1 MSVFRSIMSKI
12 FGHPA
17 AASPA
22 DAGSPTPATTTGT
35 STGNPSGGIG
45 DLGGLGTAMAA
56 PATTPSTPALGQAP
70 EGAPAPAQGSAAGG
84 APAQPVDVEAVLSQ
98 MAAQNPQKLNWQT
111 SIVDLMKLL
120 DLDSSLA
127 ARKELAGELGYAGST
142 DDSATMNI
150 WLHKQV
156 MRKLAENGGRVPE
169 SLRS

>member
-1 MSVFRSIMSKI
+1 MSIFRSIMSKI

-22 DAGSPTPATTTGT
+22 DAGSPTPGTT
-35 STGNPSGGIG
+35 STGGIG
-45 DLGGLGTAMAA
+45 SLGGAMTA
-56 PATTPSTPALGQAP
+56 PAATPGTPAAGQAP
-70 EGAPAPAQGSAAGG
+70 TAAGQGG
-84 APAQPVDVEAVLSQ
+84 AVQSVDVQAVLSE
-98 MAAQNPQKLNWQT
+98 MASKNPQQLNWQT

-127 ARKELAGELGYAGST
+127 ARKELAGELGYTGST

-156 MRKLAENGGRVPE
+156 MQKLAENGGVVPD
-169 SLRS
+169 SLKG

>member
-1 MSVFRSIMSKI
+1 MSIFRSIMSKI

-22 DAGSPTPATTTGT
+22 DAGSPTPATTA
-35 STGNPSGGIG
+35 GGIG
-45 DLGGLGTAMAA
+45 SLGGAMAA
-56 PATTPSTPALGQAP
+56 PAATPSTPAAGQAP
-70 EGAPAPAQGSAAGG
+70 TAPGQGG
-84 APAQPVDVEAVLSQ
+84 AAQNVDVQAVLTD
-98 MAAQNPQKLNWQT
+98 MASKNPQKLNWQS

-127 ARKELAGELGYAGST
+127 ARKELAGELGYTGST
-142 DDSATMNI
+142 EDSAAMNI

-156 MRKLAENGGRVPE
+156 MQKLAENGGRVPE